1 MTGFGKRRFTANK
14 LEDKLEKKIRG
25 SAFNDNFLITPRFD
39 TIMMLKLLEKQCEEQ
54 KYYTPFEDTNYDM
67 SYLYN
72 ICIIGMEVYT
82 IKEMYEMISIVE
94 EHSKH
99 QEVLTTVRGSS
110 P

>member
-1 MTGFGKRRFTANK
+1 MKRRNFTLDNKPTKK
-14 LEDKLEKKIRG
+14 LECNCKQKLEKKIRG
-25 SAFNDNFLITPRFD
+25 TAFNDNFLITTRFD

-99 QEVLTTVRGSS
+99 QTEIVA
-110 P
+110 